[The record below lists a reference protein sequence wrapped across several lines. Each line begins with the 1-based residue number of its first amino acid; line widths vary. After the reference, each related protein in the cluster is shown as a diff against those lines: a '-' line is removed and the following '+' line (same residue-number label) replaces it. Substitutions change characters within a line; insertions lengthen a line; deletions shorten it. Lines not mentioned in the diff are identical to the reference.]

1 MVCFGPNFEEIAKKF
16 TYAEVWGLAVSNDG
30 LNAFN
35 ARNNDTTV
43 SDLSKFFIKKTDAQ
57 YFKHDFKNIPK

>member
-43 SDLSKFFIKKTDAQ
+43 SDLSKFFIKKRMLNILNMIL
-57 YFKHDFKNIPK
+57 NIPK

>member
-1 MVCFGPNFEEIAKKF
+1 MVCFGPDFEEIAKKF
-16 TYAEVWGLAVSNDG
+16 TYAEVWGLAVSKDG

-43 SDLSKFFIKKTDAQ
+43 SDLSKF
-57 YFKHDFKNIPK
+57 